1 MTYSA
6 EFKFIDSLLDFFV
19 KILPEIEITQKR
31 VELWKSI
38 GKLFADSKLKNV
50 EFSPKIA
57 KCSEILAEKWKEID

>member
-1 MTYSA
+1 MAYSA

-31 VELWKSI
+31 VELWKSVE
-38 GKLFADSKLKNV
+38 KLFADSKLKNE
-50 EFSPKIA
+50 EFTAKIA